1 MSEDRKTGFEIS
13 NPDYRH
19 GGSIQVYNGTM
30 QGPVDGPLE
39 LEEFDAECP
48 RCGRGFR
55 ARRMR
60 TSDPGGVIVLLGR
73 FVLLLFGGMKMT
85 CITQDCQANGIL
97 SASFEV

>member
-1 MSEDRKTGFEIS
+1 MSEESRTGFEIS
-13 NPDYRH
+13 SPDYRH
-19 GGSIQVYNGTM
+19 GGSVQVYNGTM

-39 LEEFDAECP
+39 LEEFDAKCLS
-48 RCGRGFR
+48 CGRAFR

-60 TSDPGGVIVLLGR
+60 TSDSGGVIVPPGR

-85 CITQDCQANGIL
+85 CITRDCQANGLL